1 MGDIVAAILGNRLP
15 RNVPHREIGVI
26 VSVVEKKA
34 FSRIMFFIIMTFSKL
49 GIIGN
54 FIPKKSTYQKPAINV
69 IFKGKTFSSA

>member
-1 MGDIVAAILGNRLP
+1 M
-15 RNVPHREIGVI
+15 I
-26 VSVVEKKA
+26 VSVVEKKT